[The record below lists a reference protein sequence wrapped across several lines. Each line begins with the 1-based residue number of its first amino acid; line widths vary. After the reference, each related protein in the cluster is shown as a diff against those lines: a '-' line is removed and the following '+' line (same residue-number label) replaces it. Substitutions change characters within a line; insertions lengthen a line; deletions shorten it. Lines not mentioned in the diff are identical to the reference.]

1 MRKCY
6 TVTSFLLTTIVLL
19 ATVILLGGALS
30 PALAQS
36 SRTPAADRLFI
47 GFAQDAVLADQQWWE
62 GQLEFSSHEDLDTVV
77 ARLIFAVQPYE
88 RIEFGGN
95 VGFGDSDL
103 PPAFNNQEGTGA
115 TDLQMWGKYA
125 LGTLDD
131 GSHLATGVLVTIPTG
146 DDSAGLG
153 EDAFKIGAFLSSRKA
168 YKPFELVGHVGVNFN
183 GDGRFLDAD
192 LEGKV
197 SAVLGAGL
205 IFRQTDT
212 MSFVVE
218 ANLETKQ
225 YKDAGDFGDNDFSV
239 LGGIDW
245 RMGNNGMLRGSLA
258 LGLSDGAQDH
268 RLSLGYAARF

>member
-6 TVTSFLLTTIVLL
+6 TAPSDLLTTFVILTSL
-19 ATVILLGGALS
+19 ILLGGALS

-36 SRTPAADRLFI
+36 SRTPATDRLFI

-62 GQLEFSSHEDLDTVV
+62 GQLEFASHEDLDTVV

-88 RIEFGGN
+88 RMEFGGN
-95 VGFGDSDL
+95 IGFGDSDL
-103 PPAFNNQEGTGA
+103 PGTNNGEGTGA
-115 TDLQMWGKYA
+115 TDLDLWGKYA
-125 LGTLDD
+125 LGTMDD
-131 GSHLATGVLVTIPTG
+131 GSHLATGILVTIPTG

-168 YKPFELVGHVGVNFN
+168 YKPFDLVGHVGVNFN
-183 GDGRFLDAD
+183 GDGRIFGFD

-205 IFRQTDT
+205 VFHQTDDI
-212 MSFVVE
+212 SFVVE
-218 ANLETKQ
+218 ANLETKK
-225 YKDAGDFGDNDFSV
+225 YKQDAGDFGDDDFSV

-245 RMGNNGMLRGSLA
+245 RMGTKGMLRGSVA
-258 LGLSDGAQDH
+258 FGLSDGAQDH

>member
-6 TVTSFLLTTIVLL
+6 TVPSGLL
-19 ATVILLGGALS
+19 ATFVILTSLILLGGALS
-30 PALAQS
+30 PVQAQS
-36 SRTPAADRLFI
+36 SRTPATDRLFI

-62 GQLEFSSHEDLDTVV
+62 GQLEFASHEDLDTVV
-77 ARLIFAVQPYE
+77 ARLNFAVRPYE

-103 PPAFNNQEGTGA
+103 PGTDNGEGTGA
-115 TDLQMWGKYA
+115 TDLDLWGKYA
-125 LGTLDD
+125 LGSMED
-131 GSHLATGVLVTIPTG
+131 GSKLATGILLTIPTG

-153 EDAFKIGAFLSSRKA
+153 EDAFKIGAFLSSRRT
-168 YKPFELVGHVGVNFN
+168 YKPFDLAAHVGVNFN
-183 GDGRFLDAD
+183 GDGQIFGFE

-205 IFRQTDT
+205 IFRQTEQ

-218 ANLETKQ
+218 ANLETKRF
-225 YKDAGDFGDNDFSV
+225 KDAGDFGDDDFSV

-245 RMGNNGMLRGSLA
+245 RMGDNGMLRGSLA
-258 LGLSDGAQDH
+258 FGLSDGAQDH